1 MKTIQLY
8 REGMEK
14 SDRENTPTLKSRYS
28 EFKDEFKE
36 LVEDKNI
43 DEFVDVIHTLGR
55 LIHQITGSHAV
66 SYLAWPTVKKHAKR
80 YAEYGCIRSRRNCL
94 KNCKHN

>member
-1 MKTIQLY
+1 MKTMQLY

-43 DEFVDVIHTLGR
+43 DEFVDVMHTLGR
-55 LIHQITGSHAV
+55 LIHYVTGSHVV

-94 KNCKHN
+94 NNCKHN